1 MNQFWMKTGSG
12 AGATVVIFNG
22 FLQWWLTMT
31 LFDNARTESAFFG
44 QIASARFRDIVREF
58 LRRDDRSCHPWFTS
72 SIEELRPFFGILT
85 RKSHTTVLS
94 YSGLPLLQR
103 KTSRTTLLRMDSAR
117 DGRAGK
123 AKCRHR
129 NGSALNFAALWMPRR
144 TVFPLRK
151 SACIPSVFD
160 ALADVA
166 NLQDVQYVSA
176 RGRCA
181 SNNKA
186 CSEPLRG
193 GHPLWIDWLTAEPLM
208 ELFGGFPRW
217 RGSTMLPLS
226 VFLSF
231 IFYSGCG
238 FSLLFYTFFFSPL
251 SNRAFIRNT
260 RGNRPFVF
268 SFRSQ
273 TWTKG

>member
-1 MNQFWMKTGSG
+1 MFQGRRTCISSKGRQKLPPLIHKQCR
-12 AGATVVIFNG
+12 GATPV
-22 FLQWWLTMT
+22 
-31 LFDNARTESAFFG
+31 
-44 QIASARFRDIVREF
+44 
-58 LRRDDRSCHPWFTS
+58 LRRSFAKKGDTA
-72 SIEELRPFFGILT
+72 I
-85 RKSHTTVLS
+85 LS
-94 YSGLPLLQR
+94 YSSPPLLQR

-117 DGRAGK
+117 DGRARN

-193 GHPLWIDWLTAEPLM
+193 WHPLWID
-208 ELFGGFPRW
+208 
-217 RGSTMLPLS
+217 
-226 VFLSF
+226 
-231 IFYSGCG
+231 
-238 FSLLFYTFFFSPL
+238 
-251 SNRAFIRNT
+251 
-260 RGNRPFVF
+260 
-268 SFRSQ
+268 
-273 TWTKG
+273 